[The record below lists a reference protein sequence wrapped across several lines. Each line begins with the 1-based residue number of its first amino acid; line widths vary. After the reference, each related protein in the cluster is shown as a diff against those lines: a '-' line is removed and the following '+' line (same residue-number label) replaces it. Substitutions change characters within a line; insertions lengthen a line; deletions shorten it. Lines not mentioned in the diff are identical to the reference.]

1 MIPTTQR
8 FEKLSSDNVC
18 PIIIQ
23 ANIKICI
30 LCNYETMQWSI
41 TVKMI
46 NPFAPNNDH
55 SSHAVCS

>member
-1 MIPTTQR
+1 MIPTTQK

-18 PIIIQ
+18 PLIIQ
-23 ANIKICI
+23 ANIPICI

-46 NPFAPNNDH
+46 NPSVSNNDH
-55 SSHAVCS
+55 SSRAVCS